1 MVRYRKIINK
11 GYRISVKKSID
22 TEGGLLTKKMPKK
35 WLESWHST
43 SGGEKIARVMGGTA
57 AASLAASAFGLHM
70 PWTVTVGERDYTAKA
85 VTAAEAPKQQ
95 EEVEVHS
102 TTIPET
108 SEDVQSRLLQMP
120 WSPEFNLEDAPAYTR
135 EIIGSYTVD
144 QLANELRE
152 KVDGG
157 YEIRDIAILSFASDE
172 ARIAPEY
179 DGLGESNQG
188 NVDLAYD
195 RGEVVLERLQQ
206 AGLDTTGA
214 TVTAAENVLS
224 ADDVTAVKNIA
235 AVHDVTTAELLDAYN
250 MGGDMPLSPEELETM
265 NAMLGRRR
273 GAIVSYRAVKPEETI
288 DEKTVK
294 PVCVYKRTLTERQG
308 HINGLP
314 ITIIPA
320 VIPRFTRKNKSRQE
334 DDKEQEDDSKGDSDV
349 VDVANNANNANN
361 ANAFSYET
369 EKPARHDVS
378 GVSAI
383 LKDKEA
389 AVEEALAAC
398 RAAHSAWLALQSD
411 QSRPI
416 EEVSKARY
424 EYDKA
429 GEAHYLACR
438 DLDRYIEET
447 QEKARRSES
456 LRSLGRTGLRIAAIA
471 AIIAIPRLHFGYCPD
486 RHDTTLNPFRAEF
499 PDRVAVSFSIPFTD
513 LSTGELTVLDSG
525 GCPKD
530 ASGDDSKPCDPDRID
545 TTIVHADGSIEEV
558 SQAVRK
564 R

>member
-1 MVRYRKIINK
+1 M
-11 GYRISVKKSID
+11 KKSID

-35 WLESWHST
+35 WLESWRST

-102 TTIPET
+102 TTVPET

-206 AGLDTTGA
+206 AGIDTTGA

-250 MGGDMPLSPEELETM
+250 MGGDMSLSPEELETM
-265 NAMLGRRR
+265 NTVLGRRR

-288 DEKTVK
+288 DEKTIK
-294 PVCVYKRTLTERQG
+294 PVCVYKRTLTERQA

-349 VDVANNANNANN
+349 VDVANVANN
-361 ANAFSYET
+361 ANAFSSET

-378 GVSAI
+378 GASAT

-389 AVEEALAAC
+389 AVEEALAAY

-411 QSRPI
+411 QSCPI

-438 DLDRYIEET
+438 DLDRYIEKT

-456 LRSLGRTGLRIAAIA
+456 LRSLGRTGLRVAAIA

-486 RHDTTLNPFRAEF
+486 RHDTTLNPFRAKF
-499 PDRVAVSFSIPFTD
+499 PDRVAVSFSIPFTG

-525 GCPKD
+525 SCPKNT
-530 ASGDDSKPCDPDRID
+530 SGDDSKPCDPDRID

>member
-1 MVRYRKIINK
+1 M
-11 GYRISVKKSID
+11 KKSID

-35 WLESWHST
+35 WLESWRST

-102 TTIPET
+102 TTVPET

-120 WSPEFNLEDAPAYTR
+120 WSPEFNLEDAPAYAR
-135 EIIGSYTVD
+135 EIIGGYTVD

-152 KVDGG
+152 KVDSG

-206 AGLDTTGA
+206 AGIDTTGA

-224 ADDVTAVKNIA
+224 ADDAAAVKNIA
-235 AVHDVTTAELLDAYN
+235 AAHDVTTAELLDAYN
-250 MGGDMPLSPEELETM
+250 MGEDVPLSPEELETM

-334 DDKEQEDDSKGDSDV
+334 DDKEQEDDSRGDSDV

-361 ANAFSYET
+361 ANAFSSET
-369 EKPARHDVS
+369 EKPARHDVF
-378 GVSAI
+378 GTSAI

-389 AVEEALAAC
+389 AVEEALAAY

-411 QSRPI
+411 QSCPI

-471 AIIAIPRLHFGYCPD
+471 TIIAILRLHFGYCPN
-486 RHDTTLNPFRAEF
+486 RHDTTLNPFRAKF
-499 PDRVAVSFSIPFTD
+499 PDRVAVSFSIPFTG

-525 GCPKD
+525 SCPKNT
-530 ASGDDSKPCDPDRID
+530 SGDDSKPCDPDRID
-545 TTIVHADGSIEEV
+545 TTIVHADGSTEEV

>member
-1 MVRYRKIINK
+1 
-11 GYRISVKKSID
+11 VKKSID
-22 TEGGLLTKKMPKK
+22 TDGGLLTKKVPKK
-35 WLESWHST
+35 WLESWRST

-70 PWTVTVGERDYTAKA
+70 PWTVTIGERDYTTKA
-85 VTAAEAPKQQ
+85 ITAAEAPKQQ

-108 SEDVQSRLLQMP
+108 SEDAQSQLLQMP

-135 EIIGSYTVD
+135 EIISGYTVD
-144 QLANELRE
+144 HLANELRE
-152 KVDGG
+152 KVDSG
-157 YEIRDIAILSFASDE
+157 YEIRDIAILSFSSDE

-188 NVDLAYD
+188 NIDLAYD

-206 AGLDTTGA
+206 AGIDTTGA

-224 ADDVTAVKNIA
+224 ADDVTVVKNIA

-250 MGGDMPLSPEELETM
+250 MGGDMSLSPEELETM
-265 NAMLGRRR
+265 NTVLGRRR

-349 VDVANNANNANN
+349 VDVANNAN
-361 ANAFSYET
+361 AFSYET
-369 EKPARHDVS
+369 EKPARHDAS
-378 GVSAI
+378 GTSAI
-383 LKDKEA
+383 LRDKEA
-389 AVEEALAAC
+389 AVEEALAAY

-411 QSRPI
+411 QSCPI

-456 LRSLGRTGLRIAAIA
+456 LRSLG
-471 AIIAIPRLHFGYCPD
+471 
-486 RHDTTLNPFRAEF
+486 
-499 PDRVAVSFSIPFTD
+499 
-513 LSTGELTVLDSG
+513 
-525 GCPKD
+525 
-530 ASGDDSKPCDPDRID
+530 
-545 TTIVHADGSIEEV
+545 
-558 SQAVRK
+558 
-564 R
+564 

>member
-35 WLESWHST
+35 WLESWRST

-102 TTIPET
+102 TTVPET

-120 WSPEFNLEDAPAYTR
+120 WSPEFNLEDAPAYAR
-135 EIIGSYTVD
+135 EIIGGYTVD

-152 KVDGG
+152 KVDSG

-206 AGLDTTGA
+206 AGIDTTGA

-224 ADDVTAVKNIA
+224 ADDAAAVKNIA
-235 AVHDVTTAELLDAYN
+235 AAHDVTTAELLDAYN
-250 MGGDMPLSPEELETM
+250 MGEDVPLSPEELETM

-334 DDKEQEDDSKGDSDV
+334 DDKEQEDDSRGDSDV

-361 ANAFSYET
+361 ANAFSSET

-378 GVSAI
+378 GTSAI

-389 AVEEALAAC
+389 AVEEALAAY

-411 QSRPI
+411 QSCPI

-447 QEKARRSES
+447 QEKAR
-456 LRSLGRTGLRIAAIA
+456 
-471 AIIAIPRLHFGYCPD
+471 
-486 RHDTTLNPFRAEF
+486 
-499 PDRVAVSFSIPFTD
+499 
-513 LSTGELTVLDSG
+513 
-525 GCPKD
+525 
-530 ASGDDSKPCDPDRID
+530 
-545 TTIVHADGSIEEV
+545 
-558 SQAVRK
+558 
-564 R
+564 

>member
-1 MVRYRKIINK
+1 M
-11 GYRISVKKSID
+11 KKSID

-35 WLESWHST
+35 WLESWRST

-102 TTIPET
+102 TTVPET

-120 WSPEFNLEDAPAYTR
+120 WSPEFNLEDAPAYAR
-135 EIIGSYTVD
+135 EIIGGYTVD

-152 KVDGG
+152 KVDSG

-206 AGLDTTGA
+206 AGIDTTGA

-224 ADDVTAVKNIA
+224 ADDAAAVKNIA
-235 AVHDVTTAELLDAYN
+235 AAHDVTTAELLDAYN
-250 MGGDMPLSPEELETM
+250 MGEDVPLSPEELETM

-334 DDKEQEDDSKGDSDV
+334 DDKEQEDDSRGDSDV

-361 ANAFSYET
+361 ANAFSSET

-378 GVSAI
+378 GTSAI

-389 AVEEALAAC
+389 AVEEALAAY

-411 QSRPI
+411 QSCPI

-471 AIIAIPRLHFGYCPD
+471 TIIAILRLHFGYCLN
-486 RHDTTLNPFRAEF
+486 RHDTTLNPFRAKF
-499 PDRVAVSFSIPFTD
+499 PDRVAVSFSIPFTG

-525 GCPKD
+525 SCPKNT
-530 ASGDDSKPCDPDRID
+530 SGDDSKPCDPDRID
-545 TTIVHADGSIEEV
+545 TTIVHADGSTEEV